1 MMTTAAIITLII
13 ILIAIVLFATEVL
26 SVDLVALVV
35 MVSLVITGVLTPE
48 QGVAGFSNKATV
60 TVAFMF
66 VLSAALLKTGVLQYI
81 AYKLSKIFKKNYSGG
96 LILMMIMIAVMSA
109 FVNNTPI
116 VAVFIPVVMQIAH
129 TSGYN
134 PKQLLIPLSFA
145 SILGGTCTF
154 IGTSTNILVSGIAER
169 EGLEGFGMFQLTPMG
184 LVFLVAGVLYM
195 MLVGKRLLPSGRER
209 EPLEE
214 KYDMHEYITEIELME
229 DAASVGKTIIDSYLY
244 KELGMD
250 IFEVR
255 REGTRYVLPSRD
267 FVLQANDILK
277 VKCDL
282 QKIKSMKD
290 RARVMVKSSWRIG
303 DDDLKK
309 KDSTLVE
316 IVVTANS
323 AFEGKTLSDIDFRRR
338 FRGVPLAIRHRAEV
352 VHEFLYDVPIKSG
365 DVILAEVRNFYLP
378 ELKKQQKAQ
387 DTPFVVLSEDPMI
400 DFNKSRFIYVFGL
413 IISVMVLAT
422 TGLADILPATM
433 TAVTL
438 LVLTGV
444 LNIREVYQA
453 IDWRVVVLLA
463 GSLSMGAAM
472 SETGLDK
479 VIAGGIISL
488 AGPWGP
494 VAIVSALYLVTNLL
508 TEVMSNNA
516 TAALL
521 APIAIATAGGLGV
534 SPTPFLMAV
543 AFAASASFMT
553 PVGYQTNTMVYSA
566 GQYRFADFL
575 KVGSLLNLFF
585 WLLATL
591 FIPIFYP
598 F

>member
-1 MMTTAAIITLII
+1 MTTAAIITLIV
-13 ILIAIVLFATEVL
+13 ILVAIVLFATELL
-26 SVDLVALVV
+26 SVDIVALVV
-35 MVSLVITGVLTPE
+35 MVSLVVFGVLTPE

-66 VLSAALLKTGVLQYI
+66 VLSAALLKTGALQFV
-81 AYKLSKIFKKNYSGG
+81 AYKLSRNFKRNYAGG
-96 LILMMIMIAVMSA
+96 LILMMLMIAVMSA

-116 VAVFIPVVMQIAH
+116 VAVFIPVVLQIAH
-129 TSGYN
+129 ASGHN

-184 LVFLVAGVLYM
+184 LVFLVFGVVYM
-195 MLVGKRLLPSGRER
+195 LLIGRRLLPSDKEAQ
-209 EPLEE
+209 PLDE
-214 KYDMHEYITEIELME
+214 KYDLHEYITEIELME
-229 DAASVGKTIIDSYLY
+229 SADSVGKTIYNSLLH

-255 REGTRYVLPSRD
+255 RDGTRYVLPSRD
-267 FVLQANDILK
+267 FVLHAGDILK

-282 QKIKSMKD
+282 QKIKLMKD

-303 DDDLKK
+303 DDDLKG
-309 KDSTLVE
+309 KDSSLVE
-316 IVVTANS
+316 IVITANS
-323 AFEGKTLSDIDFRRR
+323 EFEGKTLNDIDFRRR
-338 FRGVPLAIRHRAEV
+338 FRGAPLAIRHRAEV
-352 VHEFLYDVPIKSG
+352 VHEHLYDVPIKSG
-365 DVILAEVRNFYLP
+365 DVILARVRNSYLP

-387 DTPFVVLSEDPMI
+387 ETPFVVLSEDPLT
-400 DFNKSRFIYVFGL
+400 DFNKPRFLVVFGM
-413 IISVMVLAT
+413 IIMVMVLAT
-422 TGLADILPATM
+422 TGIADILPATM

-438 LVLTGV
+438 LVLTGI

-453 IDWRVVVLLA
+453 IDWRVVLLLA
-463 GSLSMGAAM
+463 GSLSLGAAM

-479 VIAGGIISL
+479 VIAGGIISF

-494 VAIVSALYLVTNLL
+494 VAIVSALYLITNLL
-508 TEVMSNNA
+508 TEIMSNNA

-521 APIAIATAGGLGV
+521 APIAIATAGGLGL

-575 KVGSLLNLFF
+575 KVGSLLNLLF
-585 WLLATL
+585 WILATI